1 MLLPIT
7 LYRQRRKEKSI
18 SPWSIYRSALNIN
31 SDSGNCACYDRLGN
45 MCRITLP
52 PTLELGSLMSA
63 MMGIEIAPEQKVTL
77 DFQKL
82 DFVTPQGMG
91 ALAALID
98 HWIHNDYRVLLL
110 NAPLCRPFEYLQR
123 MNFFK
128 IFGVF
133 VDEKFSRHS
142 QAGRFAALEH
152 IRFDSNSKKIAD
164 NLVNSISGGE
174 AFNIVRSDLNSP
186 LYESINNIIDHAR
199 LGSDKS
205 GYAVA
210 QSYRLGIRDRR
221 YVFAIVDSGRGVA
234 VSLRDNQ
241 RLCVPDDLAALELAC
256 KRDVTGSEGVK
267 DEFGDPRNVG
277 QGLFEIDQI
286 AKSTKGTF
294 SLCSG
299 NAIRRRT
306 GEKVET
312 VRSGWYWQ
320 GTIVIVTLT
329 YSRMR
334 EYIDSITPTGKIRL
348 GRA

>member
-1 MLLPIT
+1 
-7 LYRQRRKEKSI
+7 
-18 SPWSIYRSALNIN
+18 
-31 SDSGNCACYDRLGN
+31 

-63 MMGIEIAPEQKVTL
+63 MMGIEIAPGQKVTL

-82 DFVTPQGMG
+82 RFVTPQGMG
-91 ALAALID
+91 ALASLID
-98 HWIHNDYRVLLL
+98 HWVHNDHRVMLL
-110 NAPLCRPFEYLQR
+110 NAPSCVPFEYLQR
-123 MNFFK
+123 MNFFR

-133 VDEKFSRHS
+133 MEEKFSRHS
-142 QAGRFAALEH
+142 QSGRFATLER
-152 IRFDSNSKKIAD
+152 IRLDSNPKKITK
-164 NLVNSISGGE
+164 NLVDSISGE
-174 AFNIVRSDLNSP
+174 EVFDIVKIDMKNS

-199 LGSDKS
+199 LGKHKS

-210 QSYRLGIRDRR
+210 QSYRIRPDDRK
-221 YVFAIVDSGRGVA
+221 YVIAIVDSGRGITS
-234 VSLRDNQ
+234 SLRDNW
-241 RLCVPDDLAALELAC
+241 RLQVPDDLAALELAC

-267 DEFGDPRNVG
+267 NEFGDPRNVG

-286 AKSTKGTF
+286 AKSTKGMF

-306 GEKVET
+306 GERVET

-329 YSRMR
+329 YSRMS